1 MYIEQFVYLKAVSQ
15 TGSLRAASEQVFVTE
30 QAMSSAIRKLEKEC
44 GVSLL
49 RRSNKGVSLTEHGQY
64 VLEKADVILQ
74 SIEDIQKHFSVVTKS
89 ALSLHVMAG
98 AHLMENLLS
107 PIMMYYNQFVPTV
120 QLIAKEGEFDAIID
134 AVKSRACDVGVVSV
148 YVVNGKPVNRL
159 DPTIQ
164 YDEIFSMPIYIAVAP
179 QSPLLEDHDEK
190 VSYEEL
196 ANYPAIV
203 KVSAYEKND
212 YVLKRAMQA
221 GKNKILYATNSK
233 MARLMLKDNMGW
245 MISPMISE
253 LEQNNQIHYLA
264 LEEEVASSVGVCYL
278 KKNEKFPQIEN
289 FIRYFKQLCEQEY
302 IHAAD

>member
-1 MYIEQFVYLKAVSQ
+1 MYIEQFVYLKAISQ

-74 SIEDIQKHFSVVTKS
+74 SIEDIQKHFSAVEKS
-89 ALSLHVMAG
+89 APALHVMAG

-107 PIMMYYNQFVPTV
+107 PVMMYYNQFVPTV

-134 AVKSRACDVGVVSV
+134 AVKSRACDVGVVSA
-148 YVVNGKPVNRL
+148 YIVNGKPVHRM
-159 DPTIQ
+159 DPAIC

-196 ANYPAIV
+196 ADYPAIV

-233 MARLMLKDNMGW
+233 MAWLMLKDNMGW
-245 MISPMISE
+245 MISPVISE

>member
-1 MYIEQFVYLKAVSQ
+1 M
-15 TGSLRAASEQVFVTE
+15 
-30 QAMSSAIRKLEKEC
+30 
-44 GVSLL
+44 SLL

-148 YVVNGKPVNRL
+148 YIVNGKPVHRM
-159 DPTIQ
+159 DPAIC

-196 ANYPAIV
+196 ADYPAIV

>member
-1 MYIEQFVYLKAVSQ
+1 MYIEQFVYLKAISQ

-64 VLEKADVILQ
+64 VLEKAEVILQ
-74 SIEDIQKHFSVVTKS
+74 SIEDIQKHFSAGTKS

-134 AVKSRACDVGVVSV
+134 AVKSQACDVGVVSV

-179 QSPLLEDHDEK
+179 ESPLLQDNDKK
-190 VSYEEL
+190 VSYGKL

-245 MISPMISE
+245 MISPVISE

-264 LEEEVASSVGVCYL
+264 LEEEVASSVGVCSL
-278 KKNEKFPQIEN
+278 KKNEKCPQIEN

>member
-1 MYIEQFVYLKAVSQ
+1 MYIEQFVYLKAISQ

-74 SIEDIQKHFSVVTKS
+74 SIEDIQKHFSAGTKS

-134 AVKSRACDVGVVSV
+134 AVKSQACDVGVVSV

-179 QSPLLEDHDEK
+179 ESPLLQDNDKK
-190 VSYEEL
+190 VSYGKL

-245 MISPMISE
+245 MISPAISE

-278 KKNEKFPQIEN
+278 KKNEKLPHIEN

>member
-1 MYIEQFVYLKAVSQ
+1 MYIEQFVYLKAISQ

-74 SIEDIQKHFSVVTKS
+74 SIEDIQKHFSAVTKS

-190 VSYEEL
+190 VSYEEV
-196 ANYPAIV
+196 ADYPAIV

-245 MISPMISE
+245 MISPVISE

-264 LEEEVASSVGVCYL
+264 LEEGVASSVGVCYL
-278 KKNEKFPQIEN
+278 NKNE
-289 FIRYFKQLCEQEY
+289 
-302 IHAAD
+302 

>member
-1 MYIEQFVYLKAVSQ
+1 MYIEQFVYLKAISQ

-190 VSYEEL
+190 VSYGKL

-245 MISPMISE
+245 MISPVISE

-278 KKNEKFPQIEN
+278 KKNEKFPHVNLQSKCN
-289 FIRYFKQLCEQEY
+289 K
-302 IHAAD
+302 

>member
-1 MYIEQFVYLKAVSQ
+1 MYIEQFVYLKAISQ

-196 ANYPAIV
+196 ADYPAIV

-278 KKNEKFPQIEN
+278 KE
-289 FIRYFKQLCEQEY
+289 
-302 IHAAD
+302 

>member
-1 MYIEQFVYLKAVSQ
+1 MYIEQFVYLKAISQ

-107 PIMMYYNQFVPTV
+107 PVMMYYNQFVPTV

-159 DPTIQ
+159 DSTIQ

-179 QSPLLEDHDEK
+179 ESPLLEDHDEK

-196 ANYPAIV
+196 ADYPAIV

-278 KKNEKFPQIEN
+278 KRMKNF
-289 FIRYFKQLCEQEY
+289 RR
-302 IHAAD
+302 

>member
-1 MYIEQFVYLKAVSQ
+1 MYIEQFVYLKAVSE

-289 FIRYFKQLCEQEY
+289 FIRYFEQLCEQEY

>member
-1 MYIEQFVYLKAVSQ
+1 MYIEQFVYLKAISQ

-190 VSYEEL
+190 VSYGKL

-245 MISPMISE
+245 MISPVISE

-289 FIRYFKQLCEQEY
+289 FIRYFMQLCEQEY

>member
-1 MYIEQFVYLKAVSQ
+1 MYIEQFVYLKAISQ

-74 SIEDIQKHFSVVTKS
+74 SIEDIQKHFSAVTKS

-134 AVKSRACDVGVVSV
+134 AVKSQACDVGVVSV

-179 QSPLLEDHDEK
+179 ESPLLQDNDKK
-190 VSYEEL
+190 VSYGKL

-245 MISPMISE
+245 MISPAISE

-278 KKNEKFPQIEN
+278 KKNEKLPHIEN